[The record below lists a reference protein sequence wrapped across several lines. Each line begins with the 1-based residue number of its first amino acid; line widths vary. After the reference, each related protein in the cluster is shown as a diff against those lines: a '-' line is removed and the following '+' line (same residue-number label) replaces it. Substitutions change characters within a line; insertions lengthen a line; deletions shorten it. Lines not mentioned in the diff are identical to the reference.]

1 MFAEGGELWRIIY
14 INNKEFIL
22 FICLIVS
29 VLTFVLSVFFYS
41 WAVLNNYKW
50 IDKFFIVLNFI
61 IFLIFARLI
70 CYFTG

>member
-1 MFAEGGELWRIIY
+1 MIY

-41 WAVLNNYKW
+41 WAVLLNYKW
-50 IDKFFIVLNFI
+50 IDKFFII
-61 IFLIFARLI
+61 INLLLFLIFARVI
-70 CYFTG
+70 YYFTG